1 MLTEKE
7 LDLVTIELETVN
19 LDLDVY
25 RQETKWGVK
34 IVYYMLD
41 LMLIE
46 RGIIEPLHFYED
58 DFDSYF
64 GKRNKEE
71 LFDRMLDNTV
81 NIFQIRGMPF
91 VEYLKIMER
100 EPINADRRM
109 VIRALIDKM
118 ESLDKEHQ
126 PLCITGTRGIRAAV
140 GAFSTKVLEQ
150 TCRKFGMDR
159 LIIGICNNDF
169 APAFQDLPENLTTLK
184 RLMKPYEKFLTG
196 LKAIRQKAIL
206 KYDVCKGTLDSL
218 EENA

>member
-1 MLTEKE
+1 M
-7 LDLVTIELETVN
+7 
-19 LDLDVY
+19 
-25 RQETKWGVK
+25 
-34 IVYYMLD
+34 
-41 LMLIE
+41 
-46 RGIIEPLHFYED
+46 
-58 DFDSYF
+58 
-64 GKRNKEE
+64 
-71 LFDRMLDNTV
+71 

-91 VEYLKIMER
+91 AEYLKIMER
-100 EPINADRRM
+100 EPINAERRM

-140 GAFSTKVLEQ
+140 GAFSTRVLEQ

-196 LKAIRQKAIL
+196 SKAIRQKAIL

>member
-19 LDLDVY
+19 LDSDVY
-25 RQETKWGVK
+25 RQKTKWGIE

-64 GKRNKEE
+64 GERNRKE
-71 LFDRMLDNTV
+71 LFERVLDNTV
-81 NIFQIRGMPF
+81 NIFQIRGMSF
-91 VEYLKIMER
+91 AEYLKIMER
-100 EPINADRRM
+100 EPINEDQRM

-126 PLCITGTRGIRAAV
+126 PFCITGTLGIRAAV

-150 TCRKFGMDR
+150 TCRRFGMDG
-159 LIIGICNNDF
+159 LIIGVCNNDF
-169 APAFQDLPENLTTLK
+169 ALAYQDLPENLTTLK
-184 RLMKPYEKFLTG
+184 RLMKPYEKLLTG
-196 LKAIRQKAIL
+196 SKDIRGKVIL
-206 KYDVCKGTLDSL
+206 KYDAYKGTLDSL
-218 EENA
+218 KENA